1 MRRTEPRVA
10 FAIGACALLAGGCN
24 VGPKYEPPA
33 VPAPV
38 AFKESSTAAYRGVP
52 GLWQPAQPAD
62 ATLKGKWWE
71 AFGDPELNA
80 LEEQLNINNQTLAQ
94 YFQSFMAAR
103 AQVNEARAGY
113 FPTVSVAP
121 SVTNVG
127 GGTAAAGAAAGSST
141 LATGG
146 AGATASTNSLHQS
159 TIFALP
165 VEASWAPDLW
175 GRVKN
180 TVHEFQYAAQV
191 SAADLENE
199 RLTEQAALAEYLF
212 ELRGQDSLQRVYDDT
227 IAADR
232 KAVDL
237 ARSRAE
243 TGVDTEEAVVQA
255 QVTLENAEE
264 AGAGVATNRAIYEHA
279 IATLIGQNASSFALG
294 VKYLETPLP
303 PIPVDVPSKLLQ
315 RRPDIAAAERA
326 MAQAN
331 ALIGVEKAAYYPNL
345 TLAGSGGLESNSLGN
360 LFGVPALFWSL
371 GATATETIFDGGLRS
386 ATVAQYVAMYRANVA
401 AYRQTV
407 LTAFQQVEDSM
418 ATLRVLSRQTER
430 QAAAVKSAQKYL
442 EIALYQYQTGL
453 QPYLNVLTAQN
464 LLLGD
469 EQTAVALKVN
479 TMVAA
484 VQLIQALGG
493 GWDIARL
500 PPAPDVTAKETP
512 KRLLQGP

>member
-1 MRRTEPRVA
+1 
-10 FAIGACALLAGGCN
+10 
-24 VGPKYEPPA
+24 

-52 GLWQPAQPAD
+52 GLWQPARPAD

-94 YFQSFMAAR
+94 YFQNFMAAR

-127 GGTAAAGAAAGSST
+127 GGTAAAGAAVGSST
-141 LATGG
+141 GS
-146 AGATASTNSLHQS
+146 AGAAATTSTNSLHQ
-159 TIFALP
+159 TTVFALP

-199 RLTEQAALAEYLF
+199 RLTEQAALAQYFF
-212 ELRGQDSLQRVYDDT
+212 ELRGQDSLQKVYDDT

-232 KAVDL
+232 KALEL
-237 ARSRAE
+237 ARSRAV
-243 TGVDTEEAVVQA
+243 TGVDSEEAAVQA

-264 AGAGVATNRAIYEHA
+264 AGAGVATNRALYEHV
-279 IATLIGQNASSFALG
+279 IATLIGRNASSFALP

-303 PIPVDVPSKLLQ
+303 AIPVDVPSKLLQ

-331 ALIGVEKAAYYPNL
+331 AVIGVEKAAFYPNL
-345 TLAGSGGLESNSLGN
+345 TLAGSGGLESTNLGN
-360 LFGVPALFWSL
+360 LFSLPALFWSL
-371 GATATETIFDGGLRS
+371 GASATETIFDGGLRS

-407 LTAFQQVEDSM
+407 LAAFQQVEDSM

-430 QAAAVKSAQKYL
+430 QGAAVKSAQKYL

-469 EQTAVALKVN
+469 EQTAVTLKVN

-500 PPAPDVTAKETP
+500 PSAPDVTAKDTP
-512 KRLLQGP
+512 KRLLQDP